1 MDRVPAYEAV
11 DRGSTPLGHTK
22 KMRTAILLFYV
33 LEEENDCILAF
44 KYWGVVEL
52 VNTTVLIRIL
62 KIV

>member
-33 LEEENDCILAF
+33 QKRKMIASWHL
-44 KYWGVVEL
+44 
-52 VNTTVLIRIL
+52 NTGEWWNW
-62 KIV
+62 

>member
-33 LEEENDCILAF
+33 
-44 KYWGVVEL
+44 
-52 VNTTVLIRIL
+52 
-62 KIV
+62 